1 MPTTHD
7 HPMIDAL
14 RRLAVTT
21 LAYALAVGL
30 VALALPRLLTPL
42 PVAALLPEPPP
53 GGGGGAAAPPP
64 PPPPPTPPP
73 PGP

>member
-7 HPMIDAL
+7 HPIIDAL
-14 RRLAVTT
+14 RRLAMTT

-53 GGGGGAAAPPP
+53 VVARVPAAPPP
-64 PPPPPTPPP
+64 AEPAP
-73 PGP
+73 

>member
-7 HPMIDAL
+7 HLTIDAL

-53 GGGGGAAAPPP
+53 VVARVPAA
-64 PPPPPTPPP
+64 TPPAEP
-73 PGP
+73 AP